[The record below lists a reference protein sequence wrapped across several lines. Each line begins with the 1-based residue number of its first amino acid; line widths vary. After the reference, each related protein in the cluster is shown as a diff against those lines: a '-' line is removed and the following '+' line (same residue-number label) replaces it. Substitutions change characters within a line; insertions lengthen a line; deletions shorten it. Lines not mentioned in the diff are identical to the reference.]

1 MKLMRR
7 RLIIGREKWSRHH
20 CGMVVDTNVVSSI
33 TKLQILKKMQFPF
46 QGTEN
51 NKNYWQTKA
60 SFSKSP
66 SYKQ

>member
-1 MKLMRR
+1 
-7 RLIIGREKWSRHH
+7 
-20 CGMVVDTNVVSSI
+20 
-33 TKLQILKKMQFPF
+33 LQILKKMQFPF